1 MIDMYNNVQPQ
12 IADASVFTPNIWPI
26 VSPISQSK
34 AWVCVCDM
42 LAKGENEIKRV
53 VRVPLPGILSLFVYV
68 CKKRTN
74 SPIFQGWL
82 KPRSRWV
89 VEFAHDN
96 GFFGDS
102 ECHEPRAWVA

>member
-1 MIDMYNNVQPQ
+1 MIGMYNNVQPQ

-53 VRVPLPGILSLFVYV
+53 DPMFLSWNGPKLKFPLKSTFW
-68 CKKRTN
+68 
-74 SPIFQGWL
+74 QG
-82 KPRSRWV
+82 
-89 VEFAHDN
+89 
-96 GFFGDS
+96 
-102 ECHEPRAWVA
+102 